1 MNLLTCSKQCY
12 FTTKCSE
19 IFHGLLTPPIA
30 KAMKLT
36 FILLTAVFLQVSAK
50 GISQNVTLTLKDAP
64 IEKVFREIERQTGF
78 GFLYTKKMLE
88 DAPKVDINVKN
99 APLIEVL
106 QYCFKGRSLE
116 YSIQNKTIV
125 IARKPATVS
134 LATQPPP
141 VISISGKVTDE
152 KGNPVPSVSVV
163 IPGTPFGAMTNEKGE
178 YVISSAPET
187 ATLLFTYIGY
197 QPQTIAINRRSV
209 INIVLKL
216 EVRQLDETVVIGY
229 GTTSRR
235 KSTGSVSSVTAEE
248 IAKQPVANPL
258 NALQGRVA
266 GAVVFQ
272 QNGLPGS
279 RVSILIRGQNSL
291 SNGTQPLYIIDG
303 VPFNTQDQAVPA
315 TNDLNSYGIFAA
327 NRGISPFS
335 VINPADIERMDIL
348 KDADATAI
356 YGTRGANGV
365 VLITTK
371 KGKAGKTKLDV
382 NVYRGAGKVSKFIE
396 MMNLQQ
402 YLQMRREAFA
412 NDGITP
418 TATNAPDL
426 MVWDTTQSTDW
437 QQKYLGGTANTTD
450 AQATVSGGDA
460 RTRFLFNAGYHKETT
475 VFPGAFGD
483 TRLSARFNADHSSS
497 DRKFNISLSSSYSFD
512 KTNLLATD
520 LSSAVTNLP
529 PNMPLYNSNGTLFW
543 NGSFTNPESYSLAT
557 YTGKTNNFLSNLQL
571 RYTILPGL
579 DLKTNLGFTKITIDQ
594 NQQNPVGSKNPLT
607 TAQTNSANFAN
618 IDQETYIV
626 EPQATYSRKIGDG
639 QLNAL
644 IGSTFQQSLNKGT
657 SIRADNYSNPLLLGT
672 ISGAGTILS
681 ATASYT
687 LYKYNSLFG
696 RINYEWKSKYI
707 LNLNFR
713 RDGSSRFG
721 ADNRFGNFGSVGAA
735 WIFSSEQFIA
745 NGLPFLSFG
754 KLRASYGLTGS
765 DQLQDYQ
772 FITLFNTFSG
782 NSAYQGSSVL
792 SPSRINNPE
801 LQWETNK
808 KLEFGLDLGFFKDR
822 ILLTA
827 NYYRNRSGNQL
838 GFLRLGTQSGFNSYA
853 SNFDALIQ
861 NGGVEVELNTTNIST
876 QDFEWKTSFN
886 LTIPRTKLLEA
897 SPQYFSYNQVLLKKP
912 LSVNFRYT
920 YLGVDSAGLPQFLD
934 QTSKAPT
941 SMPNFNLDRTP
952 VGYTAPEFYGG
963 ISNTLSYKEFELSF
977 FFQFQ
982 KQEGSIVAGSF
993 PGALFSGN
1001 QSTYWLNRWQKPG
1014 DVNVLPKASTSFG
1027 VYSNYGSSDATWGN
1041 TSFTRLR
1048 NLSLSYSL
1056 PASVLSKLKLAQCK
1070 IYLQGQNLY
1079 TWKKSKY
1086 ISDPET
1092 ILNINQASVVMPP
1105 LRVITA
1111 GINVSL

>member
-1 MNLLTCSKQCY
+1 MK
-12 FTTKCSE
+12 FT
-19 IFHGLLTPPIA
+19 A
-30 KAMKLT
+30 
-36 FILLTAVFLQVSAK
+36 ILLLFASLIASAS
-50 GISQNVTLTLKDAP
+50 GNSQQITLTLKSVTLQKA
-64 IEKVFREIERQTGF
+64 FQEIKKQSGYS
-78 GFLYTKKMLE
+78 FLYTDQMLE
-88 DAPKVDINVKN
+88 RAKKVDIDVKSVS
-99 APLIEVL
+99 LEQVL
-106 QYCFKGRSLE
+106 QVCFRDQQLT
-116 YSIQNKTIV
+116 YTIVDKTIIV
-125 IARKPATVS
+125 KPKQEKETITIS
-134 LATQPPP
+134 QEPP

-163 IPGTPFGAMTNEKGE
+163 IPGTPLGAMTNEKGE
-178 YVISSAPET
+178 YVISSVPEN

-303 VPFNTQDQAVPA
+303 VPFNTQDQSVPA

-382 NVYRGAGKVSKFIE
+382 NVYRGTGKVSKFVE

-450 AQATVSGGDA
+450 AQATISGGDA

-475 VFPGAFGD
+475 VFPGDFGD

-543 NGSFTNPESYSLAT
+543 NGSFTNPESYSLAK

-579 DLKTNLGFTKITIDQ
+579 DLKTNLGFTKFTIDQ

-639 QLNAL
+639 KLNAL

-735 WIFSSEQFIA
+735 WIFSSEQFIE

-754 KLRASYGLTGS
+754 KLRGSYGLTGS

-772 FITLFNTFSG
+772 YITLFNTSSG
-782 NSAYQGSSVL
+782 GSAYQGSSVL

-808 KLEFGLDLGFFKDR
+808 KLEFGLDLGFLKDR

-838 GFLRLGTQSGFNSYA
+838 GFLRLGSQSGFNAY
-853 SNFDALIQ
+853 
-861 NGGVEVELNTTNIST
+861 
-876 QDFEWKTSFN
+876 
-886 LTIPRTKLLEA
+886 
-897 SPQYFSYNQVLLKKP
+897 
-912 LSVNFRYT
+912 
-920 YLGVDSAGLPQFLD
+920 
-934 QTSKAPT
+934 
-941 SMPNFNLDRTP
+941 
-952 VGYTAPEFYGG
+952 
-963 ISNTLSYKEFELSF
+963 
-977 FFQFQ
+977 
-982 KQEGSIVAGSF
+982 
-993 PGALFSGN
+993 
-1001 QSTYWLNRWQKPG
+1001 
-1014 DVNVLPKASTSFG
+1014 
-1027 VYSNYGSSDATWGN
+1027 
-1041 TSFTRLR
+1041 
-1048 NLSLSYSL
+1048 
-1056 PASVLSKLKLAQCK
+1056 
-1070 IYLQGQNLY
+1070 
-1079 TWKKSKY
+1079 
-1086 ISDPET
+1086 
-1092 ILNINQASVVMPP
+1092 
-1105 LRVITA
+1105 
-1111 GINVSL
+1111 